1 MKIFV
6 YGTLRPMGRNHSLL
20 RTLDATFVAKGTV
33 RGTLYVAD
41 GLPMLGSE
49 PGVVHGE
56 VYEVKD
62 AFLPVLD
69 NFEGHPTW
77 YVRQI
82 TSVTAEDGKE
92 LQASAYWMPYT
103 RLYEQK
109 NRVLITS
116 GDYISWWNR
125 NRKEPSNAPIQ

>member
-1 MKIFV
+1 MKVFV
-6 YGTLRPMGRNHSLL
+6 YGTLRSMGRNHSLL
-20 RTLDATFVAKGTV
+20 RTLDATFVTKGTV
-33 RGTLYVAD
+33 KGTLYVAD
-41 GLPMLGSE
+41 SLPMLGSE
-49 PGVVHGE
+49 PGVVLGE

-62 AFLPVLD
+62 AFIPVLD

-92 LQASAYWMPYT
+92 IQVSAYWMPYS
-103 RLYEQK
+103 RLYEHK
-109 NRVLITS
+109 NRILLTS
-116 GDYISWWNR
+116 GDYIEWWNR